1 MLDIKWIIKNPKEAD
16 EAFKK
21 RGLKPLSDKLIKMS
35 KSRSQSFVQLES
47 LLEQRNKFSKEIP
60 SIKDKDKKEKL
71 IEKVKSLKKEILK
84 LQEGKSSTNS
94 DLDNFIMEL
103 KKDGKY

>member
-71 IEKVKSLKKEILK
+71 IEKVKSLKKETASFRGVY
-84 LQEGKSSTNS
+84 QNNETWFRDDESA
-94 DLDNFIMEL
+94 
-103 KKDGKY
+103 